1 MQKDTLDLSK
11 RLISI
16 SSVKDDTKSLENVL
30 GVVEKLKIDTKV
42 AGFSKNNIP
51 SLLYYNT
58 PTLPKKFKVILNA
71 HLDVVPAK
79 QEQFKPKVV
88 GDKLFGRGAIDM
100 KAATAVEILV
110 YKELA
115 KKVNYPL
122 GLQLVTD
129 EEVGGFDGTKYQTEK
144 GVRADFVIAGEQTDL
159 NISNKA
165 KGIVWAK
172 ISCRG
177 KSAHGAHPWDGE
189 NAVEKMN
196 KFVCEKLYKAFPIP
210 AKEAWVTTA
219 NLAKIESSNSAFNK
233 VPDDCTISVD
243 FRYVPEEKSQIVRKI
258 KSIVPKGFALEVV
271 VNEPSQYTPQNN
283 PFAKNLM
290 QKIQEAIGKKAK
302 FISDH
307 GASDIR
313 YYDGVSVPGVC
324 FGPVGG
330 GLHTDNEWVSI
341 SSLEEYYKILKDFLL
356 GVPGEGVEPS

>member
-1 MQKDTLDLSK
+1 MYTKIKKYDLA
-11 RLISI
+11 LQNLQN
-16 SSVKDDTKSLENVL
+16 SLELVRQIQAKEYL
-30 GVVEKLKIDTKV
+30 GKIYEAFATLYEKTGNYKG
-42 AGFSKNNIP
+42 AYEYF
-51 SLLYYNT
+51 
-58 PTLPKKFKVILNA
+58 
-71 HLDVVPAK
+71 
-79 QEQFKPKVV
+79 
-88 GDKLFGRGAIDM
+88 KLFSQLKDSLMNEQSLKLI
-100 KAATAVEILV
+100 TEVE
-110 YKELA
+110 
-115 KKVNYPL
+115 
-122 GLQLVTD
+122 
-129 EEVGGFDGTKYQTEK
+129 TKYQTEK

-356 GVPGEGVEPS
+356 GVPGEGVEPSSR